1 MSGMDADLN
10 QLGFES
16 VQSLQSL
23 SELQAFVR
31 RAVETNAGVA
41 PDESTMQFKKLVLKY
56 GRAGTRY
63 VDLEYDIKDLSWG
76 PAAPSAA
83 APVVTAPAQV
93 AAPSPSAAAT
103 APLGYPDL
111 APPQPMAPPASE
123 ARPSPAAPPSNF
135 ADASDAIGRCLQ
147 ELPDYH
153 NHPIVAR
160 DVRRLQQRFSALIP
174 MVRAINNQGTSLK
187 LLYLEGTIPI
197 TYKGGQYNIPVTVYL
212 DPPYPAVPPRCFVT
226 PTATMGIKPSH
237 PCVSAEGRVGLSA
250 INEWN
255 SGSRDLLVVVEAM
268 DGAFSANPPVFAKP
282 AAPPTAPAAVGPQYA
297 QPVRAQAGY
306 AQPAYAQ
313 PAYAQPAYAQPT
325 YAQTGHVQQV
335 YRQPQYAQ
343 PSYSAGVAPAMGA
356 VAAAAA
362 AGFVAGEIADH
373 NRHHHH
379 RWGGDY
385 VEVDRGMFGDRVVE
399 VDRGMFGQERI
410 IEVERGPF
418 GGERIVEVDRGPFGF
433 GERVIETDIGP
444 FGNVERVEIDRW

>member
-1 MSGMDADLN
+1 MSGMDVDLN
-10 QLGFES
+10 QLGLES

-31 RAVETNAGVA
+31 RAVQANAGVA

-76 PAAPSAA
+76 PAVQAASA
-83 APVVTAPAQV
+83 TAPAV
-93 AAPSPSAAAT
+93 AAPAPVTVAAQPA
-103 APLGYPDL
+103 APQGYPDL
-111 APPQPMAPPASE
+111 APPQPIAPAAE
-123 ARPSPAAPPSNF
+123 ARAAPAAPAALPSNF
-135 ADASDAIGRCLQ
+135 ADASDAIGECLQ
-147 ELPDYH
+147 QLPHYQ
-153 NHPIVAR
+153 NHPVVAR
-160 DVRRLQQRFSALIP
+160 DVRRLQQRFSALMP
-174 MVRAINNQGTSLK
+174 RVRSINNQGTTLK
-187 LLYLEGTIPI
+187 LLYLDGTIPI

-226 PTATMGIKPSH
+226 PTSTMGIKPNH

-250 INEWN
+250 INDWN
-255 SGSRDLLVVVEAM
+255 LGTRDLLVVVEAM
-268 DGAFSANPPVFAKP
+268 DGAFSSNPPVFAKP
-282 AAPPTAPAAVGPQYA
+282 AAQPTAPAATGPQYAQPQYA

-313 PAYAQPAYAQPT
+313 PVYAQPAYGQPV
-325 YAQTGHVQQV
+325 YA
-335 YRQPQYAQ
+335 QPQYAQ
-343 PSYSAGVAPAMGA
+343 PSYAGGAAPAMGA

-362 AGFVAGEIADH
+362 AGFVAGEIAEH
-373 NRHHHH
+373 RHHHHHH

-385 VEVDRGMFGDRVVE
+385 VE

-433 GERVIETDIGP
+433 GERVVETDIGP
-444 FGNVERVEIDRW
+444 FGNVERIEIDRW